1 MNYSRVV
8 KIVKNELREYPL
20 FSKQIEEL
28 ELSKLQGVESDIN
41 SSIKSK
47 NSISSVTENEAIKN
61 IAIDTKIE
69 SILKWKLII
78 DYVFKVIKS
87 KDEFK
92 YDVLA
97 YKYIAHLTEHDIE
110 NKLHIARNSI
120 RKYIDEFIIE
130 ISYLAIDEGLIKI
143 EKI

>member
-78 DYVFKVIKS
+78 DYVFKAIKS
-87 KDEFK
+87 KDKIK

-97 YKYIAHLTEHDIE
+97 YKYIAHLTEYDIE